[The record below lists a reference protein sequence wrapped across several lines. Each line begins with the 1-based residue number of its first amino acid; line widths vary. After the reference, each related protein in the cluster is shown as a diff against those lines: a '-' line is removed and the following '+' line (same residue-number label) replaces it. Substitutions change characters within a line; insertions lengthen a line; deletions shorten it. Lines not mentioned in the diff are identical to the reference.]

1 MRLAG
6 MGQLAVAVKESLKTL
21 TLDNNTEDDEKAPSI
36 QNRYI
41 DSVEF
46 SDRAIELSMQ
56 ADTETDFNE
65 EFDTG
70 FKEEPDTGFEEESD
84 TDQGQEGNPGTN
96 QLQEPA
102 FTEAVSLN
110 ILA

>member
-1 MRLAG
+1 MRLG
-6 MGQLAVAVKESLKTL
+6 SMSQLAVTVKESLKTL
-21 TLDNNTEDDEKAPSI
+21 AVDNYTEDDEKASSI
-36 QNRYI
+36 HNRYV
-41 DSVEF
+41 DSVEL

-65 EFDTG
+65 ESDTG
-70 FKEEPDTGFEEESD
+70 FKEESD
-84 TDQGQEGNPGTN
+84 TDQGQEEEPGTN

-110 ILA
+110 VLA

>member
-65 EFDTG
+65 ES
-70 FKEEPDTGFEEESD
+70 DTGFEED
-84 TDQGQEGNPGTN
+84 PGTN

-110 ILA
+110 VLA

>member
-6 MGQLAVAVKESLKTL
+6 MSQLAVTVKESLKTL
-21 TLDNNTEDDEKAPSI
+21 VLDNNTEDDEKAPSI
-36 QNRYI
+36 QNRYV
-41 DSVEF
+41 DSVEL

-56 ADTETDFNE
+56 ADTETDS
-65 EFDTG
+65 
-70 FKEEPDTGFEEESD
+70 KEESD

-110 ILA
+110 VFA

>member
-6 MGQLAVAVKESLKTL
+6 MSQLAVAVKESLKTL
-21 TLDNNTEDDEKAPSI
+21 AVDNYTEDDETAPSI
-36 QNRYI
+36 QNRYV
-41 DSVEF
+41 DSVEL

-65 EFDTG
+65 DFETG
-70 FKEEPDTGFEEESD
+70 FKEESD
-84 TDQGQEGNPGTN
+84 TDQRQEGNPDTN

-102 FTEAVSLN
+102 FTEAVTLN
-110 ILA
+110 VLA

>member
-1 MRLAG
+1 MRITGL
-6 MGQLAVAVKESLKTL
+6 GQLAVAVKESLKTL
-21 TLDNNTEDDEKAPSI
+21 TVDNNTEDDEKASSI

-56 ADTETDFNE
+56 ADTETG
-65 EFDTG
+65 FD
-70 FKEEPDTGFEEESD
+70 EESD
-84 TDQGQEGNPGTN
+84 TDQGQEEDPGTN

-102 FTEAVSLN
+102 FAFTGAVSLN
-110 ILA
+110 VLV

>member
-21 TLDNNTEDDEKAPSI
+21 TLDNNTEDDEKVSSI
-36 QNRYI
+36 QNTYM

-46 SDRAIELSMQ
+46 SDRAIELSME
-56 ADTETDFNE
+56 ADTETGFNE
-65 EFDTG
+65 
-70 FKEEPDTGFEEESD
+70 KSD

>member
-21 TLDNNTEDDEKAPSI
+21 TVDNNTEDDEKVSSI
-36 QNRYI
+36 QNRYV

-46 SDRAIELSMQ
+46 SDRAIELSIE
-56 ADTETDFNE
+56 ADTETDFDE
-65 EFDTG
+65 EPDTG
-70 FKEEPDTGFEEESD
+70 FKEEPDT
-84 TDQGQEGNPGTN
+84 DQGQEENPGTN
-96 QLQEPA
+96 QRQEPA

-110 ILA
+110 VLA

>member
-6 MGQLAVAVKESLKTL
+6 MNQLAVAVKESLKTL
-21 TLDNNTEDDEKAPSI
+21 TLDNNIEDDEKVSFI

-56 ADTETDFNE
+56 ADTETDSNK
-65 EFDTG
+65 EF
-70 FKEEPDTGFEEESD
+70 D
-84 TDQGQEGNPGTN
+84 TDQGQEGNPDTN

-102 FTEAVSLN
+102 TEAVSLN
-110 ILA
+110 VLA